1 MKKEPKKKV
10 FDVCIIGGA
19 GHVGLPLGVSFALS
33 GMRTV
38 LLDINTK
45 SVACIKK
52 GKFPFKE
59 KNGDKSLR
67 RALKSKLLTAVT
79 GPASVI
85 SKSDIVVLVIGT
97 PVDEYLNP
105 QFGGLERV
113 IEKYVP
119 YFRNGQ
125 TLMLRS
131 TVFPGTSERVQNFF
145 KKRGLNVGVAF
156 CPERIVEG
164 RALEELASMPQI
176 VSAFDSETLKKM
188 QKLFG
193 AISRGGAVKA
203 LPVEAELAKL
213 FSNSW
218 RYIKFA
224 VANQFYTMATE
235 RNVNYAR
242 VYKVMADRYE
252 RNRDLPRPGFAA
264 GPCLFKDTMQ
274 LAAFNQNNFFLGHS
288 AMLVNEGLPRF
299 IVDHIKHRL
308 CEDNLHLQTV
318 GILGMAFK
326 AESDDSRDSL
336 SYKLRKIAS
345 LEAKQVFVHDYY
357 IKDDSFSTLDTV
369 LRKSDI
375 LIVAAPHE
383 RYASIPPEKLKNK
396 IIVDIWNH
404 LPHHAQSIEL

>member
-1 MKKEPKKKV
+1 MKKEPKRV

-33 GMRTV
+33 GLRTV

-105 QFGGLERV
+105 QFGSLERV

-131 TVFPGTSERVQNFF
+131 TVFPGTSERIQNFF

-164 RALEELASMPQI
+164 RALEELTSMPQI

-188 QKLFG
+188 QKLFS
-193 AISRGGAVKA
+193 AISKGGAVKA

-242 VYKVMADRYE
+242 IYNVMVDRYE

-404 LPHHAQSIEL
+404 LPHQTQSIEL

>member
-1 MKKEPKKKV
+1 MKKESKRT
-10 FDVCIIGGA
+10 FDVCVIGGA
-19 GHVGLPLGVSFALS
+19 GHIGLPLGVSFALA
-33 GMRTV
+33 GLRTV
-38 LLDINTK
+38 LFDINKK
-45 SVACIKK
+45 SIASIRK

-59 KNGDKSLR
+59 KKGNSSLR
-67 RALKSKLLTAVT
+67 RALKSKLLTTTT

-85 SKSDIVVLVIGT
+85 SKSNIVVLVIGT

-105 QFGGLERV
+105 QFGSLERI

-125 TLMLRS
+125 TLILRS
-131 TVFPGTSERVQNFF
+131 TVFPGTSERIQNFF
-145 KKRGLNVGVAF
+145 KKHNLNVGVAF

-164 RALEELASMPQI
+164 KALEELASIPQI
-176 VSAFDSETLKKM
+176 ISAFDKETLTKM
-188 QKLFG
+188 QKLFS
-193 AISRGGAVKA
+193 AMSKGGVVKA
-203 LPVEAELAKL
+203 LPIEAELAKL
-213 FSNSW
+213 YSNAW

-235 RNVNYAR
+235 RSVDYTRIYNV
-242 VYKVMADRYE
+242 MTDRYE
-252 RNRDLPRPGFAA
+252 RNDDLPRPGFAA

-274 LAAFNQNNFFLGHS
+274 LAAFNQNNFFLGHA

-308 CEDNLHLQTV
+308 CNDNLHQQTI

-326 AESDDSRDSL
+326 GESDDPRDSL
-336 SYKLRKIAS
+336 AFKLRKIAR
-345 LEAKQVFVHDYY
+345 LEAKEVFVHDYY
-357 IKDDSFSTLDTV
+357 IKDDSFSTLDIV

-375 LIVAAPHE
+375 LIVAAPHA
-383 RYASIPPEKLKNK
+383 RYASIPVEKLKNK

-404 LPHHAQSIEL
+404 LPYSTEAFEL

>member
-1 MKKEPKKKV
+1 MKKEPKRV

-33 GMRTV
+33 GLRTV

-45 SVACIKK
+45 SVACLKK

-67 RALKSKLLTAVT
+67 RALKNKLLTAVT
-79 GPASVI
+79 GPVSVI
-85 SKSDIVVLVIGT
+85 SKSDTVVLVIGT

-105 QFGGLERV
+105 QFGSLERV

-119 YFRNGQ
+119 YFRDGQ

-131 TVFPGTSERVQNFF
+131 TVFPGTSERIQNFF

-156 CPERIVEG
+156 CPERIAEG

-176 VSAFDSETLKKM
+176 ISAFDRETLKKI
-188 QKLFG
+188 QKLFS
-193 AISRGGAVKA
+193 AMSKGGVVKA

-224 VANQFYTMATE
+224 VANQFYTMATD
-235 RNVNYAR
+235 RDVDYAR
-242 VYKVMADRYE
+242 VYKVMTDRYE

-274 LAAFNQNNFFLGHS
+274 LAAFNQNNFFLGHA

-299 IVDHIKHRL
+299 IMEHIKHRL
-308 CEDNLHLQTV
+308 CNNDLHEKTI
-318 GILGMAFK
+318 GILGMTFK
-326 AESDDSRDSL
+326 ADSDDPRDSL
-336 SYKLRKIAS
+336 AFKLRKIAR
-345 LEAKQVFVHDYY
+345 LEARQVFAHDYY
-357 IKDDSFSTLDTV
+357 LKDKSLSTLDAV

-383 RYASIPPEKLKNK
+383 RYASIPAEKLKNK
-396 IIVDIWNH
+396 IIVDIWQH
-404 LPHHAQSIEL
+404 LPHTAQAIEL

>member
-1 MKKEPKKKV
+1 MKKEPKRV

-19 GHVGLPLGVSFALS
+19 GHVGLPLGVSFALA
-33 GMRTV
+33 GLRTV

-59 KNGDKSLR
+59 KDGDKSLR

-105 QFGGLERV
+105 QFGSLEHV
-113 IEKYVP
+113 IEKYST
-119 YFRNGQ
+119 YFRDGQ

-176 VSAFDSETLKKM
+176 ISAFEPETLKKM
-188 QKLFG
+188 QKLFS

-235 RNVNYAR
+235 KNVNYAR
-242 VYKVMADRYE
+242 VYNVMVDRYE
-252 RNRDLPRPGFAA
+252 RNQDLPRPGFAA

-345 LEAKQVFVHDYY
+345 LEAKHVFVHDYY

-383 RYASIPPEKLKNK
+383 RYASIPVEKLKNK
-396 IIVDIWNH
+396 IIVDLWNH
-404 LPHHAQSIEL
+404 LPHKTQSIEL